1 MVGRIAGFFFFLI
14 SLIKKKYDVILAQTE
29 EAIWFSRVFLQ
40 FQLVFI
46 LCFSILRRIILI
58 VKVTGK
64 LRNSWVVAVST
75 HLISHLSE
83 SFAKNRNILNLL
95 RKSISWIP
103 SLPLW
108 SFNPKESEMYWD
120 FIYFADLEMDIH
132 IYGLVPLSICAN
144 LTCK

>member
-1 MVGRIAGFFFFLI
+1 MVGRIAGFFFLI

-46 LCFSILRRIILI
+46 LCFSILRHSILI
-58 VKVTGK
+58 VQVTGK
-64 LRNSWVVAVST
+64 LRDSWVVAVST

-95 RKSISWIP
+95 RKSISWIL

-108 SFNPKESEMYWD
+108 SFNPKESEIYWD

-132 IYGLVPLSICAN
+132 IYGLVPLSICVN